1 MVSISV
7 IHLARTLV
15 FSFLGIASD
24 IWMVKFLKK
33 RNSNVGPGEAQ
44 LVPWKSSEEKADI
57 TVPVVATVAAL
68 VCDFISILTV
78 WFFSSILQE
87 NKEYSIS
94 IFYLELYL
102 LTTIQMPV
110 VLGLTL
116 RVALKKK
123 PAPKIPHKLNFHGDD
138 ESSVVDDDNMDQIQ
152 DVPNEVGNQEVD
164 SINNDEHQDDEA
176 AANIDV
182 EVAVEDPNRLNLDDE
197 KESTKKAGVAS
208 AELQTKND
216 LSTDCTESEKTTFG
230 IQSDGEITLEI
241 DDDHSKSKV
250 IFVKS
255 KD

>member
-1 MVSISV
+1 
-7 IHLARTLV
+7 
-15 FSFLGIASD
+15 
-24 IWMVKFLKK
+24 MVKFLKK

-78 WFFSSILQE
+78 WFFSSLLQE
-87 NKEYSIS
+87 NREYSTS
-94 IFYLELYL
+94 ILYLELYL

-138 ESSVVDDDNMDQIQ
+138 ESSVGDENMNQIQ
-152 DVPNEVGNQEVD
+152 DVSNEVGNQEDVD
-164 SINNDEHQDDEA
+164 SINIDEPQDDEA
-176 AANIDV
+176 AADIDV
-182 EVAVEDPNRLNLDDE
+182 EVVVENPNLDE
-197 KESTKKAGVAS
+197 EKKATTKVGVEG
-208 AELQTKND
+208 AEPQARNELP
-216 LSTDCTESEKTTFG
+216 TDCIETEKRTID
-230 IQSDGEITLEI
+230 IQSGGEIILGI
-241 DDDHSKSKV
+241 DADHSKSKV
-250 IFVKS
+250 VFVKT

>member
-1 MVSISV
+1 
-7 IHLARTLV
+7 
-15 FSFLGIASD
+15 
-24 IWMVKFLKK
+24 MVKFLKK

-94 IFYLELYL
+94 LFYLELYL

-138 ESSVVDDDNMDQIQ
+138 ESSEVDDDNMNQIQ
-152 DVPNEVGNQEVD
+152 NVPNDVGNQEEVD
-164 SINNDEHQDDEA
+164 SINNDEPQDNEA

-182 EVAVEDPNRLNLDDE
+182 EVVEDPNRLNLDEE
-197 KESTKKAGVAS
+197 KALMKKAGVAS
-208 AELQTKND
+208 VELQTKDD
-216 LSTDCTESEKTTFG
+216 LSTNCTESEETTFG

>member
-1 MVSISV
+1 
-7 IHLARTLV
+7 
-15 FSFLGIASD
+15 
-24 IWMVKFLKK
+24 MVKFLKK

-138 ESSVVDDDNMDQIQ
+138 ESSVVDDDNMNQIQ
-152 DVPNEVGNQEVD
+152 NVPNDVGNQEEVD
-164 SINNDEHQDDEA
+164 SINNDEPQDNEA

-182 EVAVEDPNRLNLDDE
+182 EVVEDPNRLNLDEE
-197 KESTKKAGVAS
+197 KALMKKAGVAS
-208 AELQTKND
+208 VELQTKDD
-216 LSTDCTESEKTTFG
+216 LSTNCTESEETTFG

>member
-1 MVSISV
+1 M
-7 IHLARTLV
+7 

-44 LVPWKSSEEKADI
+44 LVPWKSSEEKVDV

-68 VCDFISILTV
+68 ICDFISILTV

-87 NKEYSIS
+87 NKEYSTS
-94 IFYLELYL
+94 IFYLETYL

-123 PAPKIPHKLNFHGDD
+123 PPPKIPRKLNFHGDD
-138 ESSVVDDDNMDQIQ
+138 VNSVDDEIIEEIH
-152 DVPNEVGNQEVD
+152 DVSNEVDNQENLEAV
-164 SINNDEHQDDEA
+164 NDNEPHSDEA
-176 AANIDV
+176 AAVNIDV
-182 EVAVEDPNRLNLDDE
+182 EVVIDNQRTMSLDE
-197 KESTKKAGVAS
+197 GKELAKKAEVEIADPLSG
-208 AELQTKND
+208 ND
-216 LSTDCTESEKTTFG
+216 LSNDV
-230 IQSDGEITLEI
+230 QSDGEIALEI
-241 DDDHSKSKV
+241 FADHSKSKV
-250 IFVKS
+250 IFVHS